1 MAGRLHVIVSAGA
14 SRPLAKVRFYF
25 DGQLWKELPASGFEA
40 RIDDNID
47 FPAQA
52 RWLSAIAVDV
62 DGNESEPVGRQ
73 IPKDTRPSTRKLY
86 AVAVGTDS
94 YQNLPQDLQ
103 LHYAGYDAKNFLSA
117 LQAQKSGY
125 YSKVEAMPFID
136 APNLKT
142 DLPKI
147 LRTVAQS
154 AIEGDTI
161 MLFVS
166 GHGYRAPDNKL
177 YLVIKESEADNVQGT
192 ALPWD
197 ELASAFDGTRAR
209 IIAFIDAC
217 HSGAVPDGG
226 SNDEIAGT
234 LLAHRVSFTVIA
246 AAKGRQESFE
256 LDAPARGGVFT
267 SAVVKAITADRAL
280 VDTNNNGVIEL
291 SELYRQIKP
300 SILTEMKG
308 DQTPWL
314 ARVDMVGEVPL
325 F

>member
-1 MAGRLHVIVSAGA
+1 MVTV
-14 SRPLAKVRFYF
+14 RP
-25 DGQLWKELPASGFEA
+25 
-40 RIDDNID
+40 ITDNI
-47 FPAQA
+47 P
-52 RWLSAIAVDV
+52 
-62 DGNESEPVGRQ
+62 E
-73 IPKDTRPSTRKLY
+73 
-86 AVAVGTDS
+86 
-94 YQNLPQDLQ
+94 
-103 LHYAGYDAKNFLSA
+103 
-117 LQAQKSGY
+117 
-125 YSKVEAMPFID
+125 
-136 APNLKT
+136 
-142 DLPKI
+142 
-147 LRTVAQS
+147 
-154 AIEGDTI
+154 
-161 MLFVS
+161 
-166 GHGYRAPDNKL
+166 
-177 YLVIKESEADNVQGT
+177 T

-234 LLAHRVSFTVIA
+234 LLAHQVSFTVVA

-267 SAVVKAITADRAL
+267 STVVKAMTVDRAS
-280 VDTNNNGVIEL
+280 VDINHNGVIEL

-300 SILTEMKG
+300 SILAEMKG

>member
-1 MAGRLHVIVSAGA
+1 M
-14 SRPLAKVRFYF
+14 
-25 DGQLWKELPASGFEA
+25 
-40 RIDDNID
+40 
-47 FPAQA
+47 
-52 RWLSAIAVDV
+52 
-62 DGNESEPVGRQ
+62 
-73 IPKDTRPSTRKLY
+73 
-86 AVAVGTDS
+86 GTDS
-94 YQNLPQDLQ
+94 YLKLPQDLQ
-103 LHYAGYDAKNFLSA
+103 LHYAGYDAKNFLGA

-125 YSKVEAMPFID
+125 YSRIEAMPFID

-142 DLPKI
+142 ELPKI

-154 AIEGDTI
+154 ATESDTI

-177 YLVIKESEADNVQGT
+177 YLVIKESEADNVEGT
-192 ALPWD
+192 ALSWD
-197 ELASAFDGTRAR
+197 ALASALDGTRAR

-217 HSGAVPDGG
+217 HSGAVQDGG

-234 LLAHRVSFTVIA
+234 LLAHQVSFTVIA

-256 LDAPARGGVFT
+256 LDAPSRGGVFT
-267 SAVVKAITADRAL
+267 SAVVKAMTLDRAS
-280 VDTNNNGVIEL
+280 VDTNHNGVIEL

-300 SILTEMKG
+300 SILTTMKG
-308 DQTPWL
+308 EQTPWL